1 MRVIVC
7 GEIISKCPLKPT
19 KLLLRHTAIGF
30 SAARLYVQCVP
41 NSCCFVVLH
50 QSKNKCTAVLTV
62 AACPYLEKKK
72 IAVVKF
78 DKLTV
83 KNVLLQ
89 ELVAK
94 LL

>member
-1 MRVIVC
+1 MHCSSHGSSLPIF
-7 GEIISKCPLKPT
+7 G
-19 KLLLRHTAIGF
+19 
-30 SAARLYVQCVP
+30 
-41 NSCCFVVLH
+41 
-50 QSKNKCTAVLTV
+50 
-62 AACPYLEKKK
+62 KKK